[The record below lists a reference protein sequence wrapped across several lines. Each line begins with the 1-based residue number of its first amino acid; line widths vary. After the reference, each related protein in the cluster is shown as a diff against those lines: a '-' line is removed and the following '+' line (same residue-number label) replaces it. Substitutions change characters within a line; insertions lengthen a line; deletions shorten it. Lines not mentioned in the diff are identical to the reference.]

1 MTDKSNRTAV
11 RLAAAVPAAMSG
23 PSETR
28 LGLHPARGD
37 GGLER
42 REVALVLV
50 SVRLGERAHRPVE
63 GIRLAEIRAYRD
75 ERLGGASC
83 RSGNVRNAPLA
94 TVGLKRAACREGPRV
109 YLQSTFRRTEV
120 RHGPQC

>member
-1 MTDKSNRTAV
+1 
-11 RLAAAVPAAMSG
+11 MSG

-50 SVRLGERAHRPVE
+50 SARACVGARERPALPLGKQLDDRH
-63 GIRLAEIRAYRD
+63 D
-75 ERLGGASC
+75 
-83 RSGNVRNAPLA
+83 
-94 TVGLKRAACREGPRV
+94 
-109 YLQSTFRRTEV
+109 QRR
-120 RHGPQC
+120 GS